1 MNSEAAFLDFGV
13 ILLVSMIIMVLGT
26 LLFWVQRYKRCPSD
40 KILVIY
46 GKTRSGR
53 SSLCI
58 HGGAFFVWPVLQ
70 SHQWLDL
77 SPIPIDLGEKEFS
90 PNEKD
95 RVKIVS
101 KLITAISTETGI
113 MENAAERLLGLKVDS
128 IRDLTLEI
136 TEGCMRSAVKELGA
150 EAIQSDPDSLVDR
163 LGERL
168 DAVLKEIGLKV
179 INLDIKK
186 IEVNLLETSPFDRDI
201 PEVTPI
207 PPSSSDELLP
217 EEEPKDISED
227 NPSSAHQLS

>member
-1 MNSEAAFLDFGV
+1 MFASILIVSCLV
-13 ILLVSMIIMVLGT
+13 IVLGT

-46 GKTRSGR
+46 GKTGGAR

-58 HGGAFFVWPVLQ
+58 HGGACFVWPVLQ
-70 SHQWLDL
+70 SFQWLDL
-77 SPIPIDLGEKEFS
+77 SPIPIDLGVKEFS

-95 RVKIVS
+95 RVKILS
-101 KLITAISTETGI
+101 KLIAGISTKTGI

-168 DAVLKEIGLKV
+168 DSVLKEIGLKV
-179 INLDIKK
+179 INLDVKK
-186 IEVNLLETSPFDRDI
+186 IEVNRSETSSFDRDI
-201 PEVTPI
+201 PEETPI
-207 PPSSSDELLP
+207 LPSSTDEPLP
-217 EEEPKDISED
+217 EEEPTDISED
-227 NPSSAHQLS
+227 KPPSSHQLS

>member
-1 MNSEAAFLDFGV
+1 MFASILIVSCLV
-13 ILLVSMIIMVLGT
+13 IVLGT

-46 GKTRSGR
+46 GKTGGAR

-58 HGGAFFVWPVLQ
+58 HGGACFVWPVLQ
-70 SHQWLDL
+70 SFQWLDL
-77 SPIPIDLGEKEFS
+77 SPIPIDLGVKEFS

-95 RVKIVS
+95 RVKILS
-101 KLITAISTETGI
+101 KLIAGISTEAGI

-168 DAVLKEIGLKV
+168 DAVLKDIGLKV
-179 INLDIKK
+179 INLDVKK
-186 IEVNLLETSPFDRDI
+186 IEVNRPEMSSFDRDI
-201 PEVTPI
+201 PEETPI
-207 PPSSSDELLP
+207 LPSSTDEPLP
-217 EEEPKDISED
+217 EEEPTDISED
-227 NPSSAHQLS
+227 KPPSSHQLS

>member
-1 MNSEAAFLDFGV
+1 MNFVV
-13 ILLVSMIIMVLGT
+13 ILIISLAIVWLGT
-26 LLFWVQRYKRCPSD
+26 IFFWIQRYKRCPSD
-40 KILVIY
+40 KILVVY
-46 GKTRSGR
+46 GKTHGGR
-53 SSLCI
+53 SSKCI
-58 HGGAFFVWPVLQ
+58 HGGACFVWPVIQ
-70 SHQWLDL
+70 DFQWLDL
-77 SPIPIDLGEKEFS
+77 APIPIGLGEKEFS

-101 KLITAISTETGI
+101 NLTTGISTETGI
-113 MENAAERLLGLKVDS
+113 MENAAERLLGLS
-128 IRDLTLEI
+128 PMAIRELAFEI
-136 TEGCMRSAVKELGA
+136 TQGCMRSVVKEFGS
-150 EAIQSDPDSLVDR
+150 EAIKSDPDSLVDR

-186 IEVNLLETSPFDRDI
+186 IEVNLLEASPFDRDI

-207 PPSSSDELLP
+207 PPSSSDEPLP

>member
-1 MNSEAAFLDFGV
+1 MFASILIVSCLV
-13 ILLVSMIIMVLGT
+13 IVLGT

-46 GKTRSGR
+46 GKTGGAR

-58 HGGAFFVWPVLQ
+58 HGGACFVWPVLQ
-70 SHQWLDL
+70 SYQWLDL
-77 SPIPIDLGEKEFS
+77 SPIPIDLGVKEFS

-95 RVKIVS
+95 RVKILS
-101 KLITAISTETGI
+101 KLIAGISTEAGI

-168 DAVLKEIGLKV
+168 DSVLKEIGLKV
-179 INLDIKK
+179 INLDVKK
-186 IEVNLLETSPFDRDI
+186 IEVNRSETSSFDRDI
-201 PEVTPI
+201 PEETPI
-207 PPSSSDELLP
+207 PPSSSDELLA
-217 EEEPKDISED
+217 EEEPTDISED
-227 NPSSAHQLS
+227 KPSSSHQLS

>member
-1 MNSEAAFLDFGV
+1 MNFLV
-13 ILLVSMIIMVLGT
+13 IYMVFLVIVVLGT
-26 LLFWVQRYKRCPSD
+26 LFFWLQRYKRCPSD
-40 KILVIY
+40 KILVVY
-46 GKTRSGR
+46 GKTHGGR
-53 SSLCI
+53 SSKCI
-58 HGGAFFVWPVLQ
+58 HGGACFVWPVIQ
-70 SHQWLDL
+70 DFQWLDL
-77 SPIPIDLGEKEFS
+77 TPIPIGLGEKEFS

-101 KLITAISTETGI
+101 NLTTGISTETGI
-113 MENAAERLLGLKVDS
+113 MENAAERLLGLS
-128 IRDLTLEI
+128 PMAIRELAFEI
-136 TEGCMRSAVKELGA
+136 TQGCMRSVVKEFGS
-150 EAIQSDPDSLVDR
+150 EAIKSDPDSLVDR

-186 IEVNLLETSPFDRDI
+186 VEVTLSEGSSFDRDI

-207 PPSSSDELLP
+207 PPSSSDEPLP